1 MGSEVN
7 KKVGAKVTD
16 NLFRKIFDSLL
27 WTCALV
33 FICLSVSGIFP
44 PNHSSFSCNDVSI
57 QHPFGGDT
65 IGAGILITTLIFC
78 PILVFFI
85 TEAVHYYP
93 ITTRAHFQHYYNQCS
108 AVLKNFLLGF
118 LYVFFVTELSKSLV
132 GELRPHFLDTCKPDW
147 SKINCSQGIISEYS
161 CTGSGP
167 YWLVKVDI
175 YKSFP
180 SGHASLSFYTSVFVS
195 LYVQV
200 RIHRTSKSHLLKS
213 WLQLLFLSWAL
224 VCSLTRI
231 SDYRHFWWDVL
242 VGSLVGIVGGILTMF
257 CTEWLQIQGKHRSK
271 RQNC

>member
-1 MGSEVN
+1 MGF
-7 KKVGAKVTD
+7 KVDTKVAD
-16 NLFRKIFDSLL
+16 NLCRKVFDSLL
-27 WTCALV
+27 WSCALV
-33 FICLSVSGIFP
+33 FICLSLSGIFP
-44 PNHSSFSCNDVSI
+44 PKHSSFSCHDVSI

-65 IGAGILITTLIFC
+65 IGAGVLITTLLFC

-93 ITTRAHFQHYYNQCS
+93 ITTKAHFRHYYNQCL
-108 AVLKNFLLGF
+108 AVLKDFLLGF
-118 LYVFFVTELSKSLV
+118 LYVLFVTELAKSLV

-147 SKINCSQGIISEYS
+147 SKINCSRGIISEYT

-180 SGHASLSFYTSVFVS
+180 SGHASLSFYTSVFVC
-195 LYVQV
+195 LYIQV
-200 RIHRTSKSHLLKS
+200 RFQCTSKSHLLKS
-213 WLQLLFLSWAL
+213 WLQLFFLSWAL

-257 CTEWLQIQGKHRSK
+257 CTEWLHVHGKNRST
-271 RQNC
+271 RQKC